1 MFKSVLS
8 DIAGPVSSSLT
19 PCRQQAAAATTLG
32 QSRRKPQ
39 MPPLDRH
46 LSAVEALLNATN
58 ASLCQTEDGRT
69 QLPYCEMLQC
79 EVERA
84 PNTEYIG
91 VGLQVLSVSI
101 SASCLLIMKLSTD
114 YEQGLPLIPCR
125 RGACHRNGW
134 KWRFVA
140 GWAANTA
147 SEAFISTLAFY
158 FAPLSVLA
166 PITGVGILVSAL
178 LAGTGYVPCF
188 GFPPGFKE
196 HISDSTFTL
205 THALTP
211 NPNPAPT
218 RTRTRTLPRSTS
230 ARPSGWASPC
240 CSWPWSSRHG
250 SGRAASS
257 PRATKAGRRS
267 GRGPRSSGCS
277 H

>member
-1 MFKSVLS
+1 M
-8 DIAGPVSSSLT
+8 SSSVCLQGGPT
-19 PCRQQAAAATTLG
+19 FGA
-32 QSRRKPQ
+32 KPAVVVGDGVL
-39 MPPLDRH
+39 MPPLDG
-46 LSAVEALLNATN
+46 AVEALLNATN
-58 ASLCQTEDGRT
+58 ASLCQTEDGRA

-101 SASCLLIMKLSTD
+101 SASCLLVMKLSTD

-125 RGACHRNGW
+125 RGDCHRKGW

-196 HISDSTFTL
+196 HISCS
-205 THALTP
+205 
-211 NPNPAPT
+211 NP
-218 RTRTRTLPRSTS
+218 
-230 ARPSGWASPC
+230 
-240 CSWPWSSRHG
+240 
-250 SGRAASS
+250 
-257 PRATKAGRRS
+257 
-267 GRGPRSSGCS
+267 
-277 H
+277 

>member
-1 MFKSVLS
+1 M
-8 DIAGPVSSSLT
+8 A
-19 PCRQQAAAATTLG
+19 
-32 QSRRKPQ
+32 
-39 MPPLDRH
+39 PLDG
-46 LSAVEALLNATN
+46 AVEALVNATN
-58 ASLCQTEDGRT
+58 ATTLCKTEEGRA

-101 SASCLLIMKLSTD
+101 SASCLLVMKLSTD

-134 KWRFVA
+134 KWRFVT

-196 HISDSTFTL
+196 DLS
-205 THALTP
+205 
-211 NPNPAPT
+211 
-218 RTRTRTLPRSTS
+218 RSEP
-230 ARPSGWASPC
+230 RPS
-240 CSWPWSSRHG
+240 
-250 SGRAASS
+250 
-257 PRATKAGRRS
+257 PRDLHPHPRPHP
-267 GRGPRSSGCS
+267 GPDPP
-277 H
+277 

>member
-1 MFKSVLS
+1 M
-8 DIAGPVSSSLT
+8 A
-19 PCRQQAAAATTLG
+19 
-32 QSRRKPQ
+32 
-39 MPPLDRH
+39 PLDG
-46 LSAVEALLNATN
+46 AVEALVNATN
-58 ASLCQTEDGRT
+58 ATTLCKTEEGRA

-101 SASCLLIMKLSTD
+101 SASCLLVMKLSTD

-134 KWRFVA
+134 KWRFVT

-196 HISDSTFTL
+196 DLSRSEPRPSPRDLHPHSR
-205 THALTP
+205 P
-211 NPNPAPT
+211 NPGPRPT
-218 RTRTRTLPRSTS
+218 LNRARTRTR
-230 ARPSGWASPC
+230 ARA
-240 CSWPWSSRHG
+240 
-250 SGRAASS
+250 
-257 PRATKAGRRS
+257 
-267 GRGPRSSGCS
+267 
-277 H
+277 

>member
-1 MFKSVLS
+1 
-8 DIAGPVSSSLT
+8 
-19 PCRQQAAAATTLG
+19 
-32 QSRRKPQ
+32 
-39 MPPLDRH
+39 MPPLDG
-46 LSAVEALLNATN
+46 AIEALLNVTN
-58 ASLCQTEDGRT
+58 TSLCQTEDGRA

-101 SASCLLIMKLSTD
+101 SASCLLVMKLSTD

-125 RGACHRNGW
+125 RGACHRKGW

-140 GWAANTA
+140 GWGMNTA

-188 GFPPGFKE
+188 GFPPGFKA
-196 HISDSTFTL
+196 STSAAPTCNPDPRPRP
-205 THALTP
+205 HP
-211 NPNPAPT
+211 NPNPYPPT
-218 RTRTRTLPRSTS
+218 PNTNPNLMPYPNPTQEHISMSERLGLAVLLVAMVVTS
-230 ARPSGWASPC
+230 WLG
-240 CSWPWSSRHG
+240 
-250 SGRAASS
+250 
-257 PRATKAGRRS
+257 
-267 GRGPRSSGCS
+267 
-277 H
+277 

>member
-1 MFKSVLS
+1 MGPNVCRGRAPTFGAKPAVVVGDGVL
-8 DIAGPVSSSLT
+8 
-19 PCRQQAAAATTLG
+19 
-32 QSRRKPQ
+32 
-39 MPPLDRH
+39 MPPLDG
-46 LSAVEALLNATN
+46 AVEALLNATN
-58 ASLCQTEDGRT
+58 ASLCQTEDGRA

-101 SASCLLIMKLSTD
+101 SASCLLVMKLSTD

-125 RGACHRNGW
+125 RGDCHRKGW

-196 HISDSTFTL
+196 HISCSNPYPSPL
-205 THALTP
+205 NLRPRP
-211 NPNPAPT
+211 NPRPNP
-218 RTRTRTLPRSTS
+218 
-230 ARPSGWASPC
+230 
-240 CSWPWSSRHG
+240 
-250 SGRAASS
+250 
-257 PRATKAGRRS
+257 
-267 GRGPRSSGCS
+267 
-277 H
+277 